1 MIFDPSAG
9 FPGWVGELQVKDD
22 GVRGVGPIKKKK
34 KKGEERKKKDHNMS
48 APHNISSS
56 S

>member
-1 MIFDPSAG
+1 
-9 FPGWVGELQVKDD
+9 VKDD
-22 GVRGVGPIKKKK
+22 GVRGVGPIKKKKK